1 MRELP
6 PLGNPAVT
14 AASRIIG
21 ERHRQELPAAVDQQ
35 KTTVGRPVVEENEP
49 SLNLL
54 MTDRHPAVR
63 PDLRDR

>member
-49 SLNLL
+49 LS
-54 MTDRHPAVR
+54 TCS
-63 PDLRDR
+63 